1 MGKKNV
7 RDSMKKAV
15 IFDMDGLMIDSERV
29 TYNEYVKKLEQLGRY
44 DFTEELYRNCLGK
57 NKQGICQV
65 FIDHYGEDFPMTEVW
80 DDVHVWI
87 DESLRQYVPKKK
99 GLVELL
105 EYLKANN
112 YKTIVATSSGR
123 TRVDEILKN
132 ADLTKYFDDTICGD
146 EVTHGKPHPEI
157 FLTACQKLDVKP
169 EEALVLE
176 DSEAGIL
183 AAYDGRIDVICVPDM
198 KYPEPQFVEKVT
210 KIVDSLDEVIDYLK
224 AQ

>member
-1 MGKKNV
+1 M
-7 RDSMKKAV
+7 
-15 IFDMDGLMIDSERV
+15 
-29 TYNEYVKKLEQLGRY
+29 
-44 DFTEELYRNCLGK
+44 
-57 NKQGICQV
+57 
-65 FIDHYGEDFPMTEVW
+65 
-80 DDVHVWI
+80 
-87 DESLRQYVPKKK
+87 
-99 GLVELL
+99 
-105 EYLKANN
+105 
-112 YKTIVATSSGR
+112 ATSSGR
-123 TRVDEILKN
+123 ARVDEILKN

-183 AAYDGRIDVICVPDM
+183 AAYDGHIDVICVPDM

>member
-1 MGKKNV
+1 
-7 RDSMKKAV
+7 MKKAV

-29 TYNEYVKKLEQLGRY
+29 TYNEYVKKLAQLGHH

-65 FIDHYGEDFPMTEVW
+65 FIDHYGQDFPMDEVW

-99 GLVELL
+99 GLIELL

-123 TRVDEILKN
+123 ARVDEILKN

>member
-1 MGKKNV
+1 MRKKNV

-169 EEALVLE
+169 DEALVLE

-183 AAYDGRIDVICVPDM
+183 AAYDGHIDVICVPDM

>member
-1 MGKKNV
+1 
-7 RDSMKKAV
+7 
-15 IFDMDGLMIDSERV
+15 MDGLMIDSERV
-29 TYNEYVKKLEQLGRY
+29 TYNEYVKKLAQLGHH

-65 FIDHYGEDFPMTEVW
+65 FIDHYGQDFPMDEVW

-123 TRVDEILKN
+123 ARVDEILKN

-183 AAYDGRIDVICVPDM
+183 AAYDGHIDVICVPDM

>member
-1 MGKKNV
+1 
-7 RDSMKKAV
+7 MKKAV

-29 TYNEYVKKLEQLGRY
+29 TYNEYVKKLAQLGHH

-65 FIDHYGEDFPMTEVW
+65 FIDHYGQDFPMDEVW

-123 TRVDEILKN
+123 ARVDEILKN
-132 ADLTKYFDDTICGD
+132 GNLTEYFDDSICGD

-169 EEALVLE
+169 DEALVLE

-183 AAYDGRIDVICVPDM
+183 AAHDGHIDVICVPDM

>member
-1 MGKKNV
+1 
-7 RDSMKKAV
+7 MKKAV

-29 TYNEYVKKLEQLGRY
+29 TYNEYVKKLAQLGHH

-65 FIDHYGEDFPMTEVW
+65 FIDHYGQDFPMDEVW

-123 TRVDEILKN
+123 ARVDEILKN

-146 EVTHGKPHPEI
+146 EVIHGKPHPEI

>member
-1 MGKKNV
+1 
-7 RDSMKKAV
+7 MKKAV

-29 TYNEYVKKLEQLGRY
+29 TYNEYVKKLAQLGHH

-65 FIDHYGEDFPMTEVW
+65 FIDHYGQDFPMDEVW

-123 TRVDEILKN
+123 ARVDEILKN

-183 AAYDGRIDVICVPDM
+183 AAYDGHIDVICVPDM

>member
-1 MGKKNV
+1 MRKKNV
-7 RDSMKKAV
+7 SDSMKKAV

-29 TYNEYVKKLEQLGRY
+29 TYNEYVKKLEQLGHY

-65 FIDHYGEDFPMTEVW
+65 FINHYGEDFPMTEVW

-169 EEALVLE
+169 DEALVLE

-183 AAYDGRIDVICVPDM
+183 AAYDGHIDVICIPDM

>member
-1 MGKKNV
+1 MQ
-7 RDSMKKAV
+7 MKKAV

-29 TYNEYVKKLEQLGRY
+29 TYNEYVKKLAQLGHH

-65 FIDHYGEDFPMTEVW
+65 FIDHYGQDFPMDEVW

-123 TRVDEILKN
+123 ARVDEILKN
-132 ADLTKYFDDTICGD
+132 GNLTEYFDDSICGD

-183 AAYDGRIDVICVPDM
+183 ATYDGHIDVICVPDM

>member
-1 MGKKNV
+1 
-7 RDSMKKAV
+7 MKKAV

-29 TYNEYVKKLEQLGRY
+29 TYNEYVKKLAQLGHH

-65 FIDHYGEDFPMTEVW
+65 FIDHYGQDFPMTEVW

-123 TRVDEILKN
+123 ARVDEILKN
-132 ADLTKYFDDTICGD
+132 GNLTEYFDDSICGD

-183 AAYDGRIDVICVPDM
+183 AAYDGHIDVICVPDM

>member
-1 MGKKNV
+1 MRKKNV

-29 TYNEYVKKLEQLGRY
+29 TYNEYVKKLERLGHY

-169 EEALVLE
+169 DEALVLE

-183 AAYDGRIDVICVPDM
+183 AAHDGHIDVICVPDM

>member
-1 MGKKNV
+1 
-7 RDSMKKAV
+7 MKKAV

-29 TYNEYVKKLEQLGRY
+29 TYNEYVKKLAQLGHH

-65 FIDHYGEDFPMTEVW
+65 FIDHYGQDFPMDEVW

-123 TRVDEILKN
+123 ARVDEILKN
-132 ADLTKYFDDTICGD
+132 AELTKYFDDTICGD

-183 AAYDGRIDVICVPDM
+183 AAYDGHIDVICVPDM
-198 KYPEPQFVEKVT
+198 KYPEQQFVEKVT

>member
-1 MGKKNV
+1 
-7 RDSMKKAV
+7 MKKAV

-29 TYNEYVKKLEQLGRY
+29 TYNEYVKKLAQLGHH

-65 FIDHYGEDFPMTEVW
+65 FIDHYGQDFPMDEVW

-123 TRVDEILKN
+123 ARVDEILKN
-132 ADLTKYFDDTICGD
+132 ADLTKYFDDSICGD

-157 FLTACQKLDVKP
+157 FLTACQKIDVKP

-183 AAYDGRIDVICVPDM
+183 AAYDGHIDVICAPDM
-198 KYPEPQFVEKVT
+198 KYPEQQFVEKVT

>member
-1 MGKKNV
+1 MY
-7 RDSMKKAV
+7 MKKAV

-29 TYNEYVKKLEQLGRY
+29 TYNEYVKKLAQLGHH

-65 FIDHYGEDFPMTEVW
+65 FIDHYGQDFPMTEVW

-123 TRVDEILKN
+123 ARVDEILKN
-132 ADLTKYFDDTICGD
+132 GNLTEYFDDSICGD

-183 AAYDGRIDVICVPDM
+183 AAYDGHIDVICVPDM

>member
-1 MGKKNV
+1 
-7 RDSMKKAV
+7 MKKAV

-29 TYNEYVKKLEQLGRY
+29 TYNEYVKKLAQLGHR

-65 FIDHYGEDFPMTEVW
+65 FIDHYGQDFPMDEVW

-123 TRVDEILKN
+123 ARVDEILKN

>member
-1 MGKKNV
+1 
-7 RDSMKKAV
+7 MKKAV

-29 TYNEYVKKLEQLGRY
+29 TYNEYVKKLAQLGHH
-44 DFTEELYRNCLGK
+44 DFTEKLYRNCLGK

-65 FIDHYGEDFPMTEVW
+65 FIDHYGQDFPMTEVW

-123 TRVDEILKN
+123 ARVDEILKN